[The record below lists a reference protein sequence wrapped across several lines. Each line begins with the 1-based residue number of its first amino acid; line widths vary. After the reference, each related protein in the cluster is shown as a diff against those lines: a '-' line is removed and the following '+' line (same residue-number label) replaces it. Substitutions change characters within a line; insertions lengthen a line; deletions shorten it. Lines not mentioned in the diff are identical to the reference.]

1 MQTLARE
8 AQHQPTVGEGG
19 REGGRE
25 ELGGRGWDEKG
36 QGKRASLGKERV
48 PFHASHRLERETL
61 SLSLFFFSS
70 SFSCF
75 FPLFSFR
82 VPFHA
87 SHRLTTFGI
96 TCLWFSWT
104 SEFASL
110 NLEQRDCNSEHFYS
124 FRSIAL
130 FECNKRL
137 FDASSDSD
145 IPKNVPFMFVINTL
159 LPLMNAISTY
169 MRRTCESM
177 LIWG

>member
-1 MQTLARE
+1 MSRDRKLSCSSRSSVCPRSLPVASSSASTTSSFCLRASRRTHVIFSANFRCVQLEDLSEILGSEPLVCVELYRCLAHANVSE
-8 AQHQPTVGEGG
+8 HQPTIG
-19 REGGRE
+19 EGGRE

-96 TCLWFSWT
+96 TCL
-104 SEFASL
+104 
-110 NLEQRDCNSEHFYS
+110 
-124 FRSIAL
+124 
-130 FECNKRL
+130 
-137 FDASSDSD
+137 
-145 IPKNVPFMFVINTL
+145 
-159 LPLMNAISTY
+159 
-169 MRRTCESM
+169 
-177 LIWG
+177 